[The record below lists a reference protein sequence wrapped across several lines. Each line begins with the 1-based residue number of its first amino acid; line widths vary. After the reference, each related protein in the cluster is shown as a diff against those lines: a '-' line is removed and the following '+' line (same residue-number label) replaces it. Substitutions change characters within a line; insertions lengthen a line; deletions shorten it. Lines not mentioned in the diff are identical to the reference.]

1 MLKTFVIAAL
11 VLAIDILIY
20 PYACDIIDS
29 LVNATTGLN
38 ASFGITMSATSVF
51 FYRILPFVL
60 IFVIGYGFI
69 SKVTGRGESK

>member
-1 MLKTFVIAAL
+1 MLKTFVVAAL

-38 ASFGITMSATSVF
+38 NSFGITMSATSVF

>member
-1 MLKTFVIAAL
+1 MLKTFVVAAL

-38 ASFGITMSATSVF
+38 TEFGITMSATSVF

-69 SKVTGRGESK
+69 SKVTGRGENK